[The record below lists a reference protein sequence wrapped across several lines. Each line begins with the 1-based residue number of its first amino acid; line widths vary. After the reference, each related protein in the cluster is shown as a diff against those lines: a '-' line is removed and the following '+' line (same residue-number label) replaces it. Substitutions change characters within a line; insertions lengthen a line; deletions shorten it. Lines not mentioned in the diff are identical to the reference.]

1 MTEATGSQNP
11 QSQPQENKPAPWEQ
25 SWNDVKNGLSIIG
38 DAMSDTFVPK
48 APPKAEPWNKDWGNH
63 TAPPAPKQVSPSF
76 ETIFNRLIGAESGG
90 NNNAVSPKGA
100 RGLTQ
105 VMPKT
110 GVDPG
115 FGVAPLQNTS
125 EAEYKRF
132 GRDYL
137 KAMVSEFNGD
147 YEKAL
152 AAYNA
157 GYGNVQKAIA
167 KGGEDWK
174 KHLPKASE
182 TLPYIRKILG
192 T

>member
-1 MTEATGSQNP
+1 MTEATGSQN
-11 QSQPQENKPAPWEQ
+11 QSQPQDNKAPWEQ
-25 SWNDVKNGLSIIG
+25 VWNDVKGGISKIG
-38 DAMSDTFVPK
+38 DAVSDTFVPK
-48 APPKAEPWNKDWGNH
+48 APPKDPWTQDWGNH
-63 TAPPAPKQVSPSF
+63 DVAPAPKQVAPDF
-76 ETIFNRLIGAESGG
+76 NTIFNKLIGVESAG
-90 NNNAVSPKGA
+90 NNNAVSNKGA

-115 FGVAPLQNTS
+115 FGVQPLQNTS
-125 EAEYKRF
+125 PDEYKRF

-174 KHLPKASE
+174 NFLPKAKE
-182 TLPYIRKILG
+182 TLPYIKKILNG
-192 T
+192 